1 MPLYQDLLFYSL
13 SWKSRQ
19 PADQGAGLTKGSVS
33 SSHFDLMDK
42 AGYLD
47 HTCNHRLATLRYC
60 FQCQPINSTP
70 YVQSEQRGVVV
81 SSIKHRKAISLKES
95 EKIRLAVE
103 TSS

>member
-1 MPLYQDLLFYSL
+1 MPLYQKLLFYSL

-19 PADQGAGLTKGSVS
+19 PAGQGAGLTKGYVY
-33 SSHFDLMDK
+33 SSHFDPMDR

-60 FQCQPINSTP
+60 FQCQPINSSP

-81 SSIKHRKAISLKES
+81 SSIKAQKSYKLKG
-95 EKIRLAVE
+95 K
-103 TSS
+103 

>member
-1 MPLYQDLLFYSL
+1 MPLYQELLFYSL

-19 PADQGAGLTKGSVS
+19 PAGQGAGLTKGSVS
-33 SSHFDLMDK
+33 SSHFDPMDK

-60 FQCQPINSTP
+60 FQCQPINSSP

-81 SSIKHRKAISLKES
+81 SSIKAEKSYKLKG
-95 EKIRLAVE
+95 K
-103 TSS
+103 